1 MQDNILLAFRKRLK
15 NRGYYD
21 ISIIRVPYI
30 DKNGFKRYKYQVSC
44 KEPLNG
50 THVIVTHELIQFNY
64 LMR

>member
-21 ISIIRVPYI
+21 ISIYRSVER
-30 DKNGFKRYKYQVSC
+30 DAFGRRNKYTVTC

-50 THVIVTHELIQFNY
+50 TPVIFTHDLIQFHY
-64 LMR
+64 LLR